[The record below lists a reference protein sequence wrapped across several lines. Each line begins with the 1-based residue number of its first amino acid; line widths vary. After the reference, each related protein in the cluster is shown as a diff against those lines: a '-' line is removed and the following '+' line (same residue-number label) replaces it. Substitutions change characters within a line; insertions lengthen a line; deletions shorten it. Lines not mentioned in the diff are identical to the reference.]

1 MAKFD
6 KAGANKSFGEVGKKA
21 AEKAMVIAIQN
32 INTENLLD
40 NPENGEDISVTGDLE
55 LSMRENGFTDP
66 IEVTDF
72 EQETGKYMI
81 LSGHRR
87 RQAGLKVGMT
97 VFPCIVRHF
106 QNKNEVKNYMLSSNA
121 QRDSA
126 KDPFL
131 FSKRYKLHEQYLV
144 ESGFKGRVREEVARR
159 LGLSV
164 QQADR
169 YNMMNKIILPVW
181 DMVRAE
187 TVGMSSVQPMAS
199 HSEDEQREI
208 LSIMEAA
215 LNQGVTLTR
224 DTVKKIIDG
233 YRAGKKTWAEI
244 ANIPR
249 DSGLPLNAFI
259 NPEPGKSVDNEV
271 GGMNRNDEVNRE
283 FDPVGAE
290 VEAMDRDKSEWDK
303 QQVEAAEAED
313 EREEEPQEAEKK
325 PELTEE
331 EKQVKRAKDIMTVLH
346 KLDTTL
352 AEIYKCEDR
361 ESGLGMLDAM
371 GSTVSVLIDEMK
383 NLSEEFGA
391 GEDFNMKC
399 GAIRDTIEQYI

>member
-6 KAGANKSFGEVGKKA
+6 KAGVNKSFGEVGKKA
-21 AEKAMVIAIQN
+21 AEKATVITIQN

-40 NPENGEDISVTGDLE
+40 NPENGEDVSMIEDLE

-72 EQETGKYMI
+72 EQEAGKYMI

-87 RQAGLKVGMT
+87 RQAGLKVGIT

-106 QNKNEVKNYMLSSNA
+106 QTKNEVKNYMLLSNA

-131 FSKRYKLHEQYLV
+131 FSKRYKLHEQYLM
-144 ESGFKGRVREEVARR
+144 ESGFKGKVREEVAKR

-181 DMVRAE
+181 DMVKE
-187 TVGMSSVQPMAS
+187 EKVGMSSVQPMAS
-199 HSEDEQREI
+199 HSIEEQKEI
-208 LSIMEAA
+208 LVIMEEA
-215 LNQGVTLTR
+215 LRSGMTLTR
-224 DTVKKIIDG
+224 DTMKKLIDG
-233 YRAGKKTWAEI
+233 YRDGKRTWDEI
-244 ANIPR
+244 TSLSR
-249 DSGLPLNAFI
+249 DSELPLNGAI
-259 NPEPGKSVDNEV
+259 NPEIGEMKDPAEERD
-271 GGMNRNDEVNRE
+271 RNDEVRR
-283 FDPVGAE
+283 DPI
-290 VEAMDRDKSEWDK
+290 
-303 QQVEAAEAED
+303 ED
-313 EREEEPQEAEKK
+313 TEEDANEGEEEREHEKK
-325 PELTEE
+325 LPLTEE
-331 EKQVKRAKDIMTVLH
+331 EKQIKRGKDIMAALH

-352 AEIYKCEDR
+352 SEIYKFEDK
-361 ESGLGMLDAM
+361 ESGLGMLDTM

-391 GEDFNMKC
+391 GENFNEKC
-399 GAIRDTIEQYI
+399 SVIKDIIEQYI

>member
-6 KAGANKSFGEVGKKA
+6 KAGVNKSFGEVGKKA
-21 AEKAMVIAIQN
+21 AEKATVITIQN

-40 NPENGEDISVTGDLE
+40 NPENGEDVSMIEDLE

-72 EQETGKYMI
+72 EQEAGKYMI

-87 RQAGLKVGMT
+87 RQAGLKVGIT

-106 QNKNEVKNYMLSSNA
+106 QTKNEVKNYMLLSNA

-131 FSKRYKLHEQYLV
+131 FSKRYKLHEQYLM
-144 ESGFKGRVREEVARR
+144 ESGFKGKVREEVAKR

-181 DMVRAE
+181 DMVKE
-187 TVGMSSVQPMAS
+187 EKVGMSSVQPMAS
-199 HSEDEQREI
+199 HSIEEQKEI
-208 LSIMEAA
+208 LVIMEEA
-215 LNQGVTLTR
+215 LQSGMTLTR
-224 DTVKKIIDG
+224 DTMKKLIDG
-233 YRAGKKTWAEI
+233 YRDGKRTWDEI
-244 ANIPR
+244 TSLLR
-249 DSGLPLNAFI
+249 DSELPLNGAI
-259 NPEPGKSVDNEV
+259 NPEIGEMKDPAEEWD
-271 GGMNRNDEVNRE
+271 RNDEVRR
-283 FDPVGAE
+283 DPIEATEEGANE
-290 VEAMDRDKSEWDK
+290 CEE
-303 QQVEAAEAED
+303 
-313 EREEEPQEAEKK
+313 EREHEKK
-325 PELTEE
+325 LPLTEE
-331 EKQVKRAKDIMTVLH
+331 EKQIKRGKDIMAVLH

-352 AEIYKCEDR
+352 SEIYKVEDK
-361 ESGLGMLDAM
+361 ESGLGMLDTM

-391 GEDFNMKC
+391 GEDFNEKC
-399 GAIRDTIEQYI
+399 SVIKDIIEQYI

>member
-6 KAGANKSFGEVGKKA
+6 KAGVNKSFGEVSKKA
-21 AEKAMVIAIQN
+21 AEKATVITIQN

-40 NPENGEDISVTGDLE
+40 NPENGEDVSMIEDLE

-72 EQETGKYMI
+72 EQEAGKYMI

-87 RQAGLKVGMT
+87 RQAGLKVGIT

-106 QNKNEVKNYMLSSNA
+106 QTKNEVKNYMLLSNA

-131 FSKRYKLHEQYLV
+131 FSKRYKLHEQYLM
-144 ESGFKGRVREEVARR
+144 ESGFKGKVREEVAKR

-181 DMVRAE
+181 DMVKE
-187 TVGMSSVQPMAS
+187 EKVGMSSVQPMAS
-199 HSEDEQREI
+199 HSIEEQKEI
-208 LSIMEAA
+208 LVIMEEA
-215 LNQGVTLTR
+215 LRSGMTLTR
-224 DTVKKIIDG
+224 DTMKKLIDG
-233 YRAGKKTWAEI
+233 YRDGKRTWDEI
-244 ANIPR
+244 TSLSR
-249 DSGLPLNAFI
+249 DSELPLNGAI
-259 NPEPGKSVDNEV
+259 NPEIGEMKDPAEERD
-271 GGMNRNDEVNRE
+271 RNDEVRR
-283 FDPVGAE
+283 DPI
-290 VEAMDRDKSEWDK
+290 EATE
-303 QQVEAAEAED
+303 ED
-313 EREEEPQEAEKK
+313 ANECEEEREHEKK
-325 PELTEE
+325 LPLTEE
-331 EKQVKRAKDIMTVLH
+331 EKQIKRGKDIMAVLH

-352 AEIYKCEDR
+352 SEIYKFEDK
-361 ESGLGMLDAM
+361 ESGLGMLDTM

-391 GEDFNMKC
+391 GEDFNEKC
-399 GAIRDTIEQYI
+399 SVIKGIIEQYI

>member
-6 KAGANKSFGEVGKKA
+6 KAGVNKSFGEVGKKA
-21 AEKAMVIAIQN
+21 AEKATVITIQN

-40 NPENGEDISVTGDLE
+40 NPENGEDVSMIEDLE

-72 EQETGKYMI
+72 EQEAGKYMI

-87 RQAGLKVGMT
+87 RQAGLKVGIT

-106 QNKNEVKNYMLSSNA
+106 QTKNEVKNYMLLSNA

-131 FSKRYKLHEQYLV
+131 FSKRYKLHEQYLM
-144 ESGFKGRVREEVARR
+144 ESGFKGKVREEVAKR

-181 DMVRAE
+181 DMVKE
-187 TVGMSSVQPMAS
+187 EKVGMSSVQPMAS
-199 HSEDEQREI
+199 HSIEEQKEI
-208 LSIMEAA
+208 LVIMEEA
-215 LNQGVTLTR
+215 LRSGMTLTR
-224 DTVKKIIDG
+224 DTMKKLIDG
-233 YRAGKKTWAEI
+233 YRDGKRTWDEI
-244 ANIPR
+244 TSLSR
-249 DSGLPLNAFI
+249 DSELPLNGAI
-259 NPEPGKSVDNEV
+259 NPEIGEMKDPAEERD
-271 GGMNRNDEVNRE
+271 RNDEVRR
-283 FDPVGAE
+283 DPI
-290 VEAMDRDKSEWDK
+290 
-303 QQVEAAEAED
+303 ED
-313 EREEEPQEAEKK
+313 TEEDVNEGEEEREHEKK
-325 PELTEE
+325 LPLTEE
-331 EKQVKRAKDIMTVLH
+331 EKQIKRGKDIMAALH

-352 AEIYKCEDR
+352 SEIYKFEDK
-361 ESGLGMLDAM
+361 ESGLGMLDTM

-391 GEDFNMKC
+391 GEDFNEKC
-399 GAIRDTIEQYI
+399 SVIKDIIEQYI